1 MWVIAACIACLA
13 IALFG
18 LLTLGMAIGNR
29 QSTEENVRSA
39 ARLLGLTERKSGM
52 TIAAMVWESHDRAQ
66 RKGFTDSPIPERLA
80 LIHSEVSEALE
91 DYREGKMVTT
101 LREDGKPEGFPSEI
115 ADVVIRCFDLC
126 GQCGIDLEKELRMKS
141 DFNESREF
149 RHGKRC

>member
-1 MWVIAACIACLA
+1 MWA
-13 IALFG
+13 IAIVVSLF
-18 LLTLGMAIGNR
+18 LVLFAALILAMAVANR
-29 QSTEENVRSA
+29 EEAERNVEA
-39 ARLLGLTERKSGM
+39 ASKVLKLAERKRGM

-141 DFNESREF
+141 DYNESREF
-149 RHGKRC
+149 KHGKKC